1 MIIIKYRNDY
11 IKYYNSKD
19 EIKKIMLDKYQG
31 DLGGTMIIDKK
42 NNDSF
47 EQKWVW

>member
-1 MIIIKYRNDY
+1 
-11 IKYYNSKD
+11 
-19 EIKKIMLDKYQG
+19 MLDKYQG

-47 EQKWVW
+47 EQKWVWQKNKKKK